1 MKIIIISIATL
12 LILIIAFVMMGIT
25 AYKRHL
31 KNDKYDLLTYLKKHK
46 DKMSITIKENGIDT
60 LAINSNQKFP
70 LASTLKIII
79 AFNFVKAITNDRFS
93 ITEKVELDDINKFYI
108 ENTDGGAHPNWK
120 KSIGYPKEV
129 SLFEVAKGMMQFSC
143 NTCTDF
149 LIDKIGPDIIN
160 DSIKALQLNHDKISY
175 LTPPILIPGY
185 LSDKRSLAMEKLESM
200 NQQSYQELSRHLFEK
215 MNANKT
221 VSLVEKAPKMLNGK
235 MQLLMTNKMSSSTTK
250 QYADLMLKLGN
261 KLLTKKEKELFS
273 EVVLGE
279 SVKGNS
285 ADYLWYKGGSTM
297 FVLTFALYKE
307 FQDNT
312 TSVALFIKNDTGGE
326 LYWIRNIL
334 RDFVVSIAL
343 DIEFREKVKD
353 QLS

>member
-1 MKIIIISIATL
+1 
-12 LILIIAFVMMGIT
+12 
-25 AYKRHL
+25 
-31 KNDKYDLLTYLKKHK
+31 
-46 DKMSITIKENGIDT
+46 
-60 LAINSNQKFP
+60 
-70 LASTLKIII
+70 
-79 AFNFVKAITNDRFS
+79 
-93 ITEKVELDDINKFYI
+93 
-108 ENTDGGAHPNWK
+108 
-120 KSIGYPKEV
+120 
-129 SLFEVAKGMMQFSC
+129 
-143 NTCTDF
+143 
-149 LIDKIGPDIIN
+149 
-160 DSIKALQLNHDKISY
+160 
-175 LTPPILIPGY
+175 
-185 LSDKRSLAMEKLESM
+185 
-200 NQQSYQELSRHLFEK
+200 

-297 FVLTFALYKE
+297 FVLTFTLYKE

-343 DIEFREKVKD
+343 DIEFREKVKE
-353 QLS
+353 QLG